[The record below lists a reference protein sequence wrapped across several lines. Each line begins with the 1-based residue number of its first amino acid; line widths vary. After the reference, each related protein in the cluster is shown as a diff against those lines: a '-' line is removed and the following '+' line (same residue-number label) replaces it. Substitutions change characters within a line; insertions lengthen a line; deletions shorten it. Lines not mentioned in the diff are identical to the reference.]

1 MGAAIWSTSQ
11 NDIRKFPAKLFISF
25 WENHR
30 LLQVLN
36 RPKWRTLKNG
46 SISYINAVIDQS
58 NMTIKLNHPVDKI
71 ERSMDGVRIYSNGE
85 PFEFD
90 QVIIG
95 AHADQALKMLA
106 SPSHEE
112 KTLLGQ
118 WQYSKNP
125 TILHS
130 DTSIAPPKRSAWAS
144 WIYARSNDDKMIAS
158 YYMNRLQDLNSM
170 NDYFVSLNIEN
181 GINKDLVDY
190 QTIYDHP
197 MMTKES
203 VSTQSQLQQLNG
215 KMNTYFC
222 GSYFGNGFHEDGIA
236 SAVQVAKYFKC
247 GL

>member
-1 MGAAIWSTSQ
+1 MSFAYYDQSKAYAYSSDFPKGLLVQTSNLFSPRFYKFIADILRFNQLAVKLRPLLDEDLTIYDFLIKNRFNHKFIQEYVLPMGAAIWSTSQ
-11 NDIRKFPAKLFISF
+11 NDIQKFPAKLFISF

-71 ERSMDGVRIYSNGE
+71 ERSMDGLGFIQMAKA
-85 PFEFD
+85 FEFD

-118 WQYSKNP
+118 WQSQKP
-125 TILHS
+125 
-130 DTSIAPPKRSAWAS
+130 
-144 WIYARSNDDKMIAS
+144 
-158 YYMNRLQDLNSM
+158 
-170 NDYFVSLNIEN
+170 
-181 GINKDLVDY
+181 
-190 QTIYDHP
+190 YDI
-197 MMTKES
+197 T
-203 VSTQSQLQQLNG
+203 L
-215 KMNTYFC
+215 
-222 GSYFGNGFHEDGIA
+222 
-236 SAVQVAKYFKC
+236 
-247 GL
+247 

>member
-95 AHADQALKMLA
+95 AHADQALKCWRLHRTKKKHFWDNG
-106 SPSHEE
+106 STP
-112 KTLLGQ
+112 KTLRYYTLTLRLRPQNDQPGHLGYTHDQ
-118 WQYSKNP
+118 M
-125 TILHS
+125 
-130 DTSIAPPKRSAWAS
+130 
-144 WIYARSNDDKMIAS
+144 MI
-158 YYMNRLQDLNSM
+158 R
-170 NDYFVSLNIEN
+170 
-181 GINKDLVDY
+181 
-190 QTIYDHP
+190 
-197 MMTKES
+197 
-203 VSTQSQLQQLNG
+203 
-215 KMNTYFC
+215 
-222 GSYFGNGFHEDGIA
+222 
-236 SAVQVAKYFKC
+236 
-247 GL
+247 